1 MVSVGERER
10 QQRSREFG
18 IKLAKVLRQRAGEA
32 AQEDL
37 DARYVM
43 LGPAEYLRDAAH
55 FQINPP
61 IDDARIDPDERSN

>member
-1 MVSVGERER
+1 MSGVRERER

-18 IKLAKVLRQRAGEA
+18 IKLAKVLRQRAVEA
-32 AQEDL
+32 RHEEL

-43 LGPAEYLRDAAH
+43 LGAAEYLRDAAD

-61 IDDARIDPDERSN
+61 IDAARVDPDERLN